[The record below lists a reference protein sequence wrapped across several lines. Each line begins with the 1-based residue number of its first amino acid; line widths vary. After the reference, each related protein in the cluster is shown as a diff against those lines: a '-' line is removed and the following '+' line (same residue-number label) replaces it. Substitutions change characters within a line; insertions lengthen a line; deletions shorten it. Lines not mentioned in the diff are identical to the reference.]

1 MATIV
6 TRAGKGSALTHTEMD
21 ANFNNLND
29 STVEK
34 TSSTGSAKLPSGT
47 TAERDGSPSA
57 GYLRWNSTDGS
68 SEVYDGTDWVAV
80 GGGGGSSLGTDSII
94 RTNGQTIS
102 ENITIP
108 VDTNGMS
115 IGDITIADTYTVTVN
130 GRWVII

>member
-1 MATIV
+1 MAIILRST
-6 TRAGKGSALTHTEMD
+6 KGSALTHTEMD
-21 ANFNNLND
+21 GNFE
-29 STVEK
+29 SIAEK
-34 TSSTGSAKLPSGT
+34 TSANGSIKLPSGT

-130 GRWVII
+130 GRWDII